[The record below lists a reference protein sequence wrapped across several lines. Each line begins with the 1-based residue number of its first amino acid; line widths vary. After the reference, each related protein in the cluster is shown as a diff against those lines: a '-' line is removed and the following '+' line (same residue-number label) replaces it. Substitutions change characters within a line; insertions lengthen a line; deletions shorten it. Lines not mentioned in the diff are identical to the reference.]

1 MYRFLYP
8 TEPTRGLAAHR
19 AESPGLNLW
28 YTNSIMLT
36 NSEKGLAKLDPI
48 LGEYIK
54 KHGTIP
60 LRPDRDYFEALASSI
75 ISQQISVKAAA
86 KIFAR
91 FKDATRL
98 QPSAVLTLSEDD
110 VKAIGLS
117 GQKARYIRDLAEH
130 FVNDSAIFNH
140 LNTLPDDE
148 VITELTRVKGIG
160 VWTAQMFLIFTLHR
174 PDIFAPDDRGLQLAI
189 QKMYKL
195 ETTLSRAE
203 PESFAMRWAPYRST
217 ACLHL
222 WYSLDNQPK

>member
-1 MYRFLYP
+1 
-8 TEPTRGLAAHR
+8 
-19 AESPGLNLW
+19 
-28 YTNSIMLT
+28 MLT
-36 NSEKGLAKLDPI
+36 ASEKNLAKLDPI
-48 LGEYIK
+48 LGAHIK
-54 KHGTIP
+54 KHDTIP
-60 LRPDRDYFEALASSI
+60 LRPDRDYFEALAGSI

-86 KIFAR
+86 KIFGR
-91 FKDATRL
+91 FKNATHL
-98 QPSAVLTLSEDD
+98 KPSVALTLSEDD

-130 FVNDSAIFNH
+130 FVNDSVIFNH

-195 ETTLSRAE
+195 ETIPSRAE
-203 PESFAMRWAPYRST
+203 LETFAMRWAPYRST

-222 WYSLDNQPK
+222 WHSLDNQPK